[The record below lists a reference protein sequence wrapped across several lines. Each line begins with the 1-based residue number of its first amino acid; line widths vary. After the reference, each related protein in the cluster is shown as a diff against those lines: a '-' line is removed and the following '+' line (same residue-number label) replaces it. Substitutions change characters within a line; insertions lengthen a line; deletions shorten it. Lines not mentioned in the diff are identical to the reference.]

1 MSADRK
7 IYCRNE
13 DGVEVTFDYDD
24 RSAFFL
30 ESIDGVMSVSNK
42 VTTSENTT
50 VDGST
55 YQGSVTIQR
64 NIVIT
69 AHISKD
75 HVYNRNML
83 YKCFKPKTN
92 GVLTYTEEDEKRII
106 DYVVES
112 VEVDERGVVRNAT
125 ISLICP
131 DPFFKDEED
140 TVVTMA
146 GWQPCFEFPHEFIA
160 EKEPFGARVAEIIKE
175 IENDSAADNIGIEIL
190 IEAMG
195 AVTNPAIFHT
205 EQDIYIKV
213 GTETNPLSIG
223 VGEAIRIT
231 TGTNEKAVY
240 LVQGE
245 TETEINEYLDEG
257 SEFIQLVHGK
267 NTFAYAADAGRDYMN
282 VTITYRFRYLGV

>member
-1 MSADRK
+1 MSADRT
-7 IYCRNE
+7 IYCRNK
-13 DGVEVTFDYDD
+13 DGVEVSFDYGDT
-24 RSAFFL
+24 SPFFL

-55 YQGSVTIQR
+55 YQGSVTKQR

-69 AHISKD
+69 AHTSKN

-83 YKCFKPKTN
+83 YKCFKPKTE
-92 GVLTYTEEDEKRII
+92 GVLTYSEEDETRII
-106 DYVVES
+106 DYIVES
-112 VEVDERGVVRNAT
+112 VEVDEKGVVRNAV

-140 TVVTMA
+140 TIVTMA
-146 GWQPCFEFPHEFIA
+146 GWQPCFEFPHEFKA
-160 EKEPFGARVAEIIKE
+160 EKEPFGVRVAEIIKE

-195 AVTNPAIFHT
+195 AVTNPTIYHT
-205 EQDIYIKV
+205 EQDIFIKV
-213 GTETNPLSIG
+213 GTENNPLSIG
-223 VGEAIRIT
+223 AGEAIRIT

-257 SEFIQLVHGK
+257 SDFIQLVHGK
-267 NTFAYAADAGRDYMN
+267 NTFAYAADSGRDYMN

>member
-92 GVLTYTEEDEKRII
+92 GVLTYTEEDERRII

-160 EKEPFGARVAEIIKE
+160 EKEPFGVRVAEIIKE

>member
-30 ESIDGVMSVSNK
+30 ESVDGVMSVSNK

-112 VEVDERGVVRNAT
+112 VEVNERGVVRNAT

-146 GWQPCFEFPHEFIA
+146 GWQPCFEFPHEFTA
-160 EKEPFGARVAEIIKE
+160 EKEPFGVRVAEIIKE

-231 TGTNEKAVY
+231 TGTNEKTVY

>member
-1 MSADRK
+1 MSADRT
-7 IYCRNE
+7 IYCRNK
-13 DGVEVTFDYDD
+13 DGVEVSFDYGDT
-24 RSAFFL
+24 SPFFL

-55 YQGSVTIQR
+55 YQGSVTTQR

-69 AHISKD
+69 AHTSEN

-83 YKCFKPKTN
+83 YKCFKPKTE
-92 GVLTYTEEDEKRII
+92 GVLTYSEEDETRII
-106 DYVVES
+106 DYIVES
-112 VEVDERGVVRNAT
+112 VEVDEKGVVRNAV

-140 TVVTMA
+140 TIVTMA
-146 GWQPCFEFPHEFIA
+146 GWQPCFEFPHEFKA
-160 EKEPFGARVAEIIKE
+160 EKEPFGVRVAEIIKE

-195 AVTNPAIFHT
+195 AVTNPTIYHT
-205 EQDIYIKV
+205 EQDIFIKV
-213 GTETNPLSIG
+213 GTENNPLSIG
-223 VGEAIRIT
+223 AGEAIRIT

-257 SEFIQLVHGK
+257 SDFIQLVHGK
-267 NTFAYAADAGRDYMN
+267 NTFAYAADSGRDYMN

>member
-1 MSADRK
+1 MSADRT
-7 IYCRNE
+7 IYCRNK
-13 DGVEVTFDYDD
+13 DGVEVSFDYGDT
-24 RSAFFL
+24 SPFFL

-55 YQGSVTIQR
+55 YQGSVTTQR

-69 AHISKD
+69 AHTSNN

-83 YKCFKPKTN
+83 YKCFKPKTE
-92 GVLTYTEEDEKRII
+92 GVLTYSEEDETRII
-106 DYVVES
+106 DYIVES
-112 VEVDERGVVRNAT
+112 VEVDEKGVVRNAV

-140 TVVTMA
+140 TIVTMA
-146 GWQPCFEFPHEFIA
+146 GWQPCFEFPHEFKA
-160 EKEPFGARVAEIIKE
+160 EKEPFGVRVAEIIKE

-195 AVTNPAIFHT
+195 AVTNPTIYHT
-205 EQDIYIKV
+205 EQDIFIKV
-213 GTETNPLSIG
+213 GTENNPLSIG
-223 VGEAIRIT
+223 AGEAIRIT

-257 SEFIQLVHGK
+257 SDFIQLVHGK
-267 NTFAYAADAGRDYMN
+267 NTFAYAADSGRDYMN

>member
-112 VEVDERGVVRNAT
+112 VEVDERGAVRNAT
-125 ISLICP
+125 TSLICP

-160 EKEPFGARVAEIIKE
+160 EKEPLGVRVAEIIKE

>member
-1 MSADRK
+1 MSADRI
-7 IYCRNE
+7 IYCRNK
-13 DGVEVTFDYDD
+13 DGVEVSFDYGDT
-24 RSAFFL
+24 SPFFL

-55 YQGSVTIQR
+55 YQGSVTKQR

-69 AHISKD
+69 AHTSNN

-83 YKCFKPKTN
+83 YKCFKPKTE
-92 GVLTYTEEDEKRII
+92 GVLTYSEEDETRII
-106 DYVVES
+106 DYIVES
-112 VEVDERGVVRNAT
+112 VEVDEKGVVRNAV

-140 TVVTMA
+140 TIVTMA
-146 GWQPCFEFPHEFIA
+146 GWQPCFEFPHEFKA
-160 EKEPFGARVAEIIKE
+160 EKEPFGVRVAEIIKE

-195 AVTNPAIFHT
+195 AVTNPTIYHT
-205 EQDIYIKV
+205 EQDIFIKV
-213 GTETNPLSIG
+213 GTENNPLSIG
-223 VGEAIRIT
+223 AGEAIRIT

-257 SEFIQLVHGK
+257 SDFIQLVHGK
-267 NTFAYAADAGRDYMN
+267 NTFAYAADSGRDYMN

>member
-7 IYCRNE
+7 IYCKNE
-13 DGVEVTFDYDD
+13 DGVEVAFDYDD
-24 RSAFFL
+24 ESAFFL
-30 ESIDGVMSVSNK
+30 ESIDGVMSVSNN

-55 YQGSVTIQR
+55 YQGSVTKER

-69 AHISKD
+69 AHISRN
-75 HVYNRNML
+75 HVYYRNLL
-83 YKCFKPKTN
+83 YKCFKPKSN
-92 GVLTYTEEDEKRII
+92 GLLTYTEEDERRII
-106 DYVVES
+106 NYIVES
-112 VEVDERGVVRNAT
+112 IEIDEKGVVRNAV

-146 GWQPCFEFPHEFIA
+146 GWKPCFTFPHRFKA
-160 EKEPFGARVAEIIKE
+160 EKEPFGKRVAEIIKE
-175 IENDSAADNIGIEIL
+175 IENESAADNIGIEIK

-195 AVTNPAIFHT
+195 AVVNPAIYHT
-205 EQDIYIKV
+205 EQGIYIKV
-213 GTETNPLSIG
+213 GTENHPLSIG
-223 VGEAIRIT
+223 RGDTIRIT

-240 LVQGE
+240 LVQGN

-257 SEFIQLVHGK
+257 SDFIQLVHGK
-267 NTFAYAADAGRDYMN
+267 NTFTYAADAGRDYMN

>member
-7 IYCRNE
+7 IFCRNA
-13 DGVEVTFDYDD
+13 DGVEVSFDYDD
-24 RSAFFL
+24 ESAFFL

-55 YQGSVTIQR
+55 YQGSVTAQR

-69 AHISKD
+69 AHISRN
-75 HVYNRNML
+75 HVFYRNL
-83 YKCFKPKTN
+83 IYKCFKPKTA
-92 GVLTYTEEDEKRII
+92 GVFTYTEEDERRII
-106 DYVVES
+106 DYIVER
-112 VEVDERGVVRNAT
+112 VEIDEKGIVRNAV

-140 TVVTMA
+140 TIVTMA
-146 GWQPCFEFPHEFIA
+146 GWQACFEWAHEFVA
-160 EKEPFGARVAEIIKE
+160 EKEPFGARVAEIVKE

-190 IEAMG
+190 IEASG
-195 AVTNPAIFHT
+195 AVTNPAIYHI
-205 EQDIYIKV
+205 EQDIFIKV
-213 GTETNPLSIG
+213 GTDNNPLSIG
-223 VGEAIRIT
+223 AGEAIRIT

-240 LVQGE
+240 LVQGD

-257 SEFIQLVHGK
+257 SDFIQLVHGK
-267 NTFAYAADAGRDYMN
+267 NTFAYAADGGRDYMN

>member
-7 IYCRNE
+7 IICKNE
-13 DGVEVTFDYDD
+13 DDVEVTFDYDD
-24 RSAFFL
+24 ESAFFL
-30 ESIDGVMSVSNK
+30 ESVDGVMSVTNK

-55 YQGSVTIQR
+55 YQGSVTQQR

-69 AHISKD
+69 AHISKK
-75 HVYNRNML
+75 HVYYRNLL

-92 GVLTYTEEDEKRII
+92 GKLTYSEEDERRII
-106 DYVVES
+106 DYRVES
-112 VEVDERGVVRNAT
+112 IEIDEKGVVRNAV

-140 TVVTMA
+140 TIVTMA
-146 GWQPCFEFPHEFIA
+146 GWEARFEFPHCFIA
-160 EKEPFGARVAEIIKE
+160 EKEPFGERVAEIIKE
-175 IENDSAADNIGIEIL
+175 IDNDSAADNIGIEIL

-195 AVTNPAIFHT
+195 AVTNPAIYHT
-205 EQDIYIKV
+205 EQEEYIKI
-213 GTETNPLSIG
+213 GTDNNPLSISRG
-223 VGEAIRIT
+223 QKIRIT

-240 LVQGE
+240 LIDGE
-245 TETEINEYLDEG
+245 EETEINEYLDEG
-257 SEFIQLVHGK
+257 SDFIQLVHGK
-267 NTFAYAADAGRDYMN
+267 NTFTYAAAAGRDYMN

>member
-1 MSADRK
+1 MSADRT
-7 IYCRNE
+7 IYCRNK
-13 DGVEVTFDYDD
+13 DGVEVSFDYGDT
-24 RSAFFL
+24 SPFFL

-55 YQGSVTIQR
+55 YQGSVTKQR

-69 AHISKD
+69 AHTSKN
-75 HVYNRNML
+75 HIYNRNML
-83 YKCFKPKTN
+83 YKCFKPKTE
-92 GVLTYTEEDEKRII
+92 GVLTYSEEDETRII
-106 DYVVES
+106 DYIVES
-112 VEVDERGVVRNAT
+112 VEVDEKGVVRNAV

-140 TVVTMA
+140 TIVTMA
-146 GWQPCFEFPHEFIA
+146 GWQPCFEFPHEFKE
-160 EKEPFGARVAEIIKE
+160 EKEPFGVRVAEIIKE

-195 AVTNPAIFHT
+195 AVTNPTIYHT

-213 GTETNPLSIG
+213 GTENNPLSIG
-223 VGEAIRIT
+223 AGEAIRIT

-257 SEFIQLVHGK
+257 SDFIQLVHGK
-267 NTFAYAADAGRDYMN
+267 NTFAYAADSGRDYMN

>member
-7 IYCRNE
+7 IICKNE
-13 DGVEVTFDYDD
+13 DDVEVTFDYDD
-24 RSAFFL
+24 ESAFFL
-30 ESIDGVMSVSNK
+30 ESVDGVMSVTNK

-55 YQGSVTIQR
+55 YQGSVTQQR

-69 AHISKD
+69 AHISRK
-75 HVYNRNML
+75 HVYYRNLL

-92 GVLTYTEEDEKRII
+92 GQLTYSEEDERRII
-106 DYVVES
+106 DYRVES
-112 VEVDERGVVRNAT
+112 IEIDEKGVVRNAV

-140 TVVTMA
+140 TIVTMA
-146 GWQPCFEFPHEFIA
+146 GWEARFEFPHCFIA
-160 EKEPFGARVAEIIKE
+160 EKEPFGERVAEIIKE
-175 IENDSAADNIGIEIL
+175 IDNDSAADNIGIEIL

-195 AVTNPAIFHT
+195 AVTNPAIYHT
-205 EQDIYIKV
+205 EQEEYIKI
-213 GTETNPLSIG
+213 GTDNNPLSISRG
-223 VGEAIRIT
+223 QKIRIT

-240 LVQGE
+240 LIDGE
-245 TETEINEYLDEG
+245 EETEINEYLDEG
-257 SEFIQLVHGK
+257 SDFIQLVHGK
-267 NTFAYAADAGRDYMN
+267 NTFTYAAAAGRDYMN

>member
-7 IYCRNE
+7 IICKNE
-13 DGVEVTFDYDD
+13 DDVEVTFDYDD
-24 RSAFFL
+24 ESAFFL
-30 ESIDGVMSVSNK
+30 ESVDGVMSVTNK

-55 YQGSVTIQR
+55 YQGSITQQR

-69 AHISKD
+69 AHISKK
-75 HVYNRNML
+75 HVYYRNLL

-92 GVLTYTEEDEKRII
+92 GQLTYSEEDERRII
-106 DYVVES
+106 DYRVES
-112 VEVDERGVVRNAT
+112 IEIDEKGVVRNAV

-140 TVVTMA
+140 TIVTMA
-146 GWQPCFEFPHEFIA
+146 GWEARFEFPHCFIA
-160 EKEPFGARVAEIIKE
+160 EKEPFGERVAEIIKE
-175 IENDSAADNIGIEIL
+175 IDNDSAADNIGIEIL

-195 AVTNPAIFHT
+195 AVTNPAIYHT
-205 EQDIYIKV
+205 EQEEYIKI
-213 GTETNPLSIG
+213 GTDNNPLSISRG
-223 VGEAIRIT
+223 QKIRIT

-240 LVQGE
+240 LIDGE
-245 TETEINEYLDEG
+245 EETEINEYLDEG
-257 SEFIQLVHGK
+257 SDFIQLVHGK
-267 NTFAYAADAGRDYMN
+267 NTFTYAAAAGRDYMN

>member
-1 MSADRK
+1 MSADRT
-7 IYCRNE
+7 IYCRNK
-13 DGVEVTFDYDD
+13 DGVEVSFDYGDT
-24 RSAFFL
+24 SPFFL

-55 YQGSVTIQR
+55 YQGSVTTQR

-69 AHISKD
+69 AHTSKN

-83 YKCFKPKTN
+83 YKCFKPKTE
-92 GVLTYTEEDEKRII
+92 GVLTYSEEDETRII
-106 DYVVES
+106 DYIVES
-112 VEVDERGVVRNAT
+112 VEVDEKGVVRNAV

-140 TVVTMA
+140 TIVTMA
-146 GWQPCFEFPHEFIA
+146 GWQPCFEFPHEFKA
-160 EKEPFGARVAEIIKE
+160 EKEPFGVRVAEIIKE

-195 AVTNPAIFHT
+195 AVTNPTIYHT
-205 EQDIYIKV
+205 EQDIFIKV
-213 GTETNPLSIG
+213 GTENNPLSIG
-223 VGEAIRIT
+223 AGEAIRIT

-257 SEFIQLVHGK
+257 SDFIQLVHGK
-267 NTFAYAADAGRDYMN
+267 NTFAYAADSGRDYMN